1 MIQTVESY
9 TNMSK
14 VSRRFLDKE
23 LENKIYEVFL
33 KTIVDIKTSID
44 AGNFIE
50 DILSPAERVMIMKR
64 LAIAVLLT
72 KGKTYEYIDHTLKV
86 SRATIMTVSL
96 WLKHG
101 KGGYRKVVE
110 NILKTQNRERL
121 IDNIEEILIRLS
133 PPKRFGSIEFENKS
147 KKGKELLKRKLKR
160 EKF

>member
-1 MIQTVESY
+1 
-9 TNMSK
+9 MSK
-14 VSRRFLDKE
+14 ISRRYLNKE
-23 LENKIYEVFL
+23 LEDKILEVFL
-33 KTIVDIKTSID
+33 KTIVDIRTLVE
-44 AGNFIE
+44 ARNFVE
-50 DILSPAERVMIMKR
+50 DLLSPTERIMLIKR

-101 KGGYRKVVE
+101 KGGYRRVVD

-147 KKGKELLKRKLKR
+147 KKGKELLRRKLKR
-160 EKF
+160 GRF

>member
-1 MIQTVESY
+1 
-9 TNMSK
+9 MSK
-14 VSRRFLDKE
+14 LSRRFLNKE
-23 LENKIYEVFL
+23 LENKIFEVFI
-33 KTIVDIKTSID
+33 KTIADIKTPTE
-44 AGNFIE
+44 AKNFI
-50 DILSPAERVMIMKR
+50 DDLLSPTEKIMLVKR

-101 KGGYRKVVE
+101 KGGYKKVVDD
-110 NILKTQNRERL
+110 ILKTQNRERL

-133 PPKRFGSIEFENKS
+133 PPKRFGSTEFEKKS
-147 KKGKELLKRKLKR
+147 KKGKELLRRKLKR